1 LLVDLTDLSP
11 AVREHGWLAG
21 MPVTREHTLLASAG
35 CLAALGGVV
44 AFRAKAT
51 LPFKLAYAAAWPL
64 LGSAAVLLLQP
75 APEALERGLSPEDA
89 ARLAEVRRLNR
100 SVGQALKEQPKL
112 T

>member
-1 LLVDLTDLSP
+1 
-11 AVREHGWLAG
+11 
-21 MPVTREHTLLASAG
+21 MPVTREHTLIASAG

-75 APEALERGLSPEDA
+75 APEALERSLSPEDA

-100 SVGQALKEQPKL
+100 SVGQVLKEQPKL
-112 T
+112 S

>member
-1 LLVDLTDLSP
+1 
-11 AVREHGWLAG
+11 

-64 LGSAAVLLLQP
+64 LLQP